1 MAVVP
6 TDDAAAPADQTP
18 EGVENKLRRS
28 WDAGDMEAAATLAIR
43 SYGPELLGYLH
54 AMVHPSDAD
63 ELFSRLC
70 EQLWKHL
77 PSFRWES
84 SLRTWT
90 YVVARNLARG
100 EARAAAGP
108 RGKVEGLRETHA
120 SRIAADV
127 RSTTAIH
134 LRTDSKNALQ
144 RIRDGL
150 DPDDRTLLILRV
162 DRGMAWRDIVAVLST
177 DGQSADNPT
186 RAAAALRKRFERLK
200 ETLRRE
206 MAALRS

>member
-1 MAVVP
+1 MP
-6 TDDAAAPADQTP
+6 TSSDDAATPA
-18 EGVENKLRRS
+18 EGANDSVEVNIRRS
-28 WDAGDMEAAATLAIR
+28 WDAGDMEAAATRAIR

-54 AMVHPSDAD
+54 AMVHTADPD

-84 SLRTWT
+84 SVRTWT

-134 LRTDSKNALQ
+134 LRTDSKDALQ

-162 DRGMAWRDIVAVLST
+162 DRGMAWRDIVAVLQT
-177 DGQSADNPT
+177 DEQAEQDPVK
-186 RAAAALRKRFERLK
+186 AAAALRKRFERLK
-200 ETLRRE
+200 QTLRRE